1 MIIPAP
7 RASFLVWILAMGAGG
22 ANGEGTPHR
31 DPTQPP
37 QGYGAPAAVVQKDPT
52 EAFKPEHLVMVD
64 GQRYLMWQGKRY
76 RVGDTL
82 QGARIE
88 RIEESEVWLRNDRG
102 LRKLSLYPRIEKRLT
117 TTKGQE

>member
-1 MIIPAP
+1 MRTAFVPAIALVSVIAWPAHGDSTP
-7 RASFLVWILAMGAGG
+7 R
-22 ANGEGTPHR
+22 R

-37 QGYGAPAAVVQKDPT
+37 AGYGAAPVAAPHDPV

-64 GQRYLMWQGKRY
+64 GQRYLLWQGRRY

-88 RIEESEVWLRNDRG
+88 RIEEGEVWLRNDRG
-102 LRKLSLYPRIEKRLT
+102 LRKLSLYPRIQKRPT